1 MTIETTNGETY
12 KLGDL
17 VRRNLGK
24 LGIAYDALATAEI
37 DIDAILETDA

>member
-24 LGIAYDALATAEI
+24 LGLAYAALPAAQLNI
-37 DIDAILETDA
+37 DPILEPDA

>member
-1 MTIETTNGETY
+1 MTIETTSGETY

-17 VRRNLGK
+17 VQRNLGK
-24 LGIAYDALATAEI
+24 LGIAYDALAAEI